1 MNDLVLVL
9 MFICFK
15 KQFLARVALWPT
27 SKPKRL
33 FLDHLMCKRVNR
45 IMLRVRSLS
54 QISETKNQVQ
64 AAGRYGNLEA
74 KPSR

>member
-1 MNDLVLVL
+1 MNDLVLVF

-15 KQFLARVALWPT
+15 KQFLAKVALWPT
-27 SKPKRL
+27 FKPKRL
-33 FLDHLMCKRVNR
+33 FLEHLMCKRVDR

-54 QISETKNQVQ
+54 QISEPNIRVQ
-64 AAGRYGNLEA
+64 AAVRYGNLEA